1 MVPVLDQQVWVNP
14 MHLVTT
20 KHLVFEFQFSKSVLV
35 PFRVVLVDT
44 VEEAMEKGFLWRAWA
59 CGRRGECVDG
69 GYASVRVAVH
79 SVRGR
84 LR

>member
-1 MVPVLDQQVWVNP
+1 MVPVLDQQVRVNL

-20 KHLVFEFQFSKSVLV
+20 QYLVIEFQFPESVLV

-44 VEEAMEKGFLWRAWA
+44 VEKALEKGFLGRSRA
-59 CGRRGECVDG
+59 CGGRRECVDG
-69 GYASVRVAVH
+69 GDASVRVVVH
-79 SVRGR
+79 SAGGR